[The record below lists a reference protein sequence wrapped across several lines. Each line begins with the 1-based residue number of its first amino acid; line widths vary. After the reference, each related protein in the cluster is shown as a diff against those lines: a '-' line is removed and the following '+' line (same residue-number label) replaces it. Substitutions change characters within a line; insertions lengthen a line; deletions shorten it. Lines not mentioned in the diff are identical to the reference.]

1 MTAKDMAAADP
12 GADMRLTGGCGPLR
26 RRLRPDVIAMQ
37 RRAAGRVLDLRGP
50 LAGGFA
56 YENLQELVVAPV
68 SAVTGRT
75 DAPFDTVC
83 SFGALAAAPSVEG
96 LLAGLRAVMAPGSRL
111 LFVEPDGDARRWRR
125 RLDRV
130 ARRLWGMAM
139 ARDISGSLWR
149 SGFEVLSIDRRP
161 LRLCGLPLVR
171 VVVGAARPTPD
182 AAGGEGAV
190 A

>member
-1 MTAKDMAAADP
+1 MAAADP

-37 RRAAGRVLDLRGP
+37 RRAGGRVLDLRGP

-56 YENLQELVVAPV
+56 YENPQELVVAPL
-68 SAVTGRT
+68 SALAGRA

-83 SFGALAAAPSVEG
+83 SFGSLATAPSAEEF
-96 LLAGLRAVMAPGSRL
+96 LAGLRAVMAPGSRM

-130 ARRLWGMAM
+130 ARRLWGMPM
-139 ARDISGSLWR
+139 ARDVSGDLWR
-149 SGFEVLSIDRRP
+149 GGFEVLSIGRRP
-161 LRLCGLPLVR
+161 LPLCGLPLVR
-171 VVVGAARPTPD
+171 VVVGAARPAPGD
-182 AAGGEGAV
+182 PGQAAGEEGA
-190 A
+190 AA